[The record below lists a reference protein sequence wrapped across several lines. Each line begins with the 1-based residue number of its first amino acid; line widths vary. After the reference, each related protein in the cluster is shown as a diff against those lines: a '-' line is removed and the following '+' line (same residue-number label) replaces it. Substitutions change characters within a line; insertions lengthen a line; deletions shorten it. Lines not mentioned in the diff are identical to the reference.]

1 MSEQKPDRDPF
12 NERMAYELAREAE
25 LRGELQRQL
34 RRRKQ
39 MLVLLIVSI
48 ILFIVIVASFYALNA
63 LSG

>member
-1 MSEQKPDRDPF
+1 MSEQKQDPF

-39 MLVLLIVSI
+39 VLALLIVSI
-48 ILFIVIVASFYALNA
+48 IRFIVIVAAFYALNA

>member
-1 MSEQKPDRDPF
+1 MNEMKPDPF

-25 LRGELQRQL
+25 LRGELQRQF

-39 MLVLLIVSI
+39 VLALLVVSI
-48 ILFIVIVASFYALNA
+48 ILFIVIVAAFYALNA